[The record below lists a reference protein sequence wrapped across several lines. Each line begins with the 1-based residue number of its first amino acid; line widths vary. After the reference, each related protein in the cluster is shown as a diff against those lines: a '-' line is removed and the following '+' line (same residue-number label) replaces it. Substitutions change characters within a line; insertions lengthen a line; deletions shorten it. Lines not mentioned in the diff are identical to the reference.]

1 MGEECGTQM
10 CKWFLWEDLKERDQ
24 VGDSRVDKRIL
35 KLVLKNRE
43 GWNGFSWLVIG
54 IIG

>member
-1 MGEECGTQM
+1 M
-10 CKWFLWEDLKERDQ
+10 CKWFLWEDLKERGQ
-24 VGDSRVDKRIL
+24 VEDTCVDKRVL

-43 GWNGFSWLVIG
+43 GWSGFSWPVIG